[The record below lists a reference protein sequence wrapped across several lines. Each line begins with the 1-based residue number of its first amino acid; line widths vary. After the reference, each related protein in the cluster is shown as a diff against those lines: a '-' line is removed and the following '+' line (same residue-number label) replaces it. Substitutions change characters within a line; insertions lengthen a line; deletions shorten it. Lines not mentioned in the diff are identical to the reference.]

1 MLSWNALETLD
12 KLNKIWLKGLNSHI
26 FKDEGLN
33 WYKISKKD

>member
-1 MLSWNALETLD
+1 MSS

-33 WYKISKKD
+33 